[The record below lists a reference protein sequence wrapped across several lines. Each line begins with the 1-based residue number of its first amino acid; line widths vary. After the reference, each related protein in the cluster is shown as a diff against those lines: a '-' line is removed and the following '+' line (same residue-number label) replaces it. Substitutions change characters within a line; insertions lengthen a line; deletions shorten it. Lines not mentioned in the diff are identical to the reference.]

1 MNPLI
6 LEMIFAAS
14 FPKPFKITLNG
25 LVLTLLAFSAILIAP
40 SAAAKD
46 SCPAKKAK
54 HSVPSSNNMEP
65 KLPCPK
71 PTLRSSAT
79 DPGIQN
85 DCKPTPIVFAAST
98 ALTSPFLIA
107 IAAPTV
113 YAQQAFS
120 KQIG

>member
-1 MNPLI
+1 MQHL
-6 LEMIFAAS
+6 

-46 SCPAKKAK
+46 SCPAKKDK
-54 HSVPSSNNMEP
+54 TFQYPSSNNIEP

-85 DCKPTPIVFAAST
+85 DCKPTPIVFAASRC
-98 ALTSPFLIA
+98 
-107 IAAPTV
+107 
-113 YAQQAFS
+113 
-120 KQIG
+120 